1 MKKQLIALSVCGAF
15 CGLAH
20 ADGSSV
26 TVYGIIDAGIMTQS
40 HAGNVI
46 VPGASGA
53 PPTIQPGDRATG
65 FVDGQM
71 APSIYGIKG
80 SEDLGGGLK
89 ASFDLEGGFN
99 SGNGVHNSQDNNNQ
113 IFGRQA
119 WVALGA
125 DWGTVT
131 AGLQVDPAFI
141 AAIATDPRAM
151 TDSLSSLGFW
161 INATLNNGGGASNG
175 QGLQGGIFD
184 NNAVSYTYEGNGLYV
199 GALYGIGG
207 VAGASSNN
215 AQYSIGASYTVQGFV
230 VAAGYVEDKAA
241 SPNLPAV
248 YTGPNSKIAHGGL
261 GYSVGPWAV
270 RAQYADFKY
279 GYTDALFATIG
290 NTPRDDVKVYG
301 IGGDWKS
308 GANTVNLSFYDA
320 KDNGGGVNALGFQTV
335 GTISGYPTGESSKEI
350 ALMDTYSL
358 SKRTSVYAQVADVK
372 VDQRAGDSAGFSS
385 AYMTAAGGLM
395 NSANTTTTFF
405 GFGIQHSF

>member
-15 CGLAH
+15 CGLAY

-40 HAGNVI
+40 HAGNII
-46 VPGASGA
+46 VPGVGGA

-71 APSIYGIKG
+71 SPSIYGLMG
-80 SEDLGGGLK
+80 TEDLGGGLK
-89 ASFDLEGGFN
+89 VGFDLEGGFN
-99 SGNGVHNSQDNNNQ
+99 TGNGVHNSQDNNNQ

-119 WVALGA
+119 NVSIGA
-125 DWGTVT
+125 DWGKVT
-131 AGLQVDPAFI
+131 AGLQYDPAFF
-141 AAIATDPRAM
+141 AAITTDPRGM

-184 NNAVSYTYEGNGLYV
+184 NNAVSYSYEGNGLYV
-199 GALYGIGG
+199 GALYGVGG

-215 AQYSIGASYTVQGFV
+215 AQYSIGVSYATMGFTVAG
-230 VAAGYVEDKAA
+230 GYVEDKAA
-241 SPNLPAV
+241 SPNLPGV

-261 GYSVGPWAV
+261 GYAVGPWAV

-279 GYTDALFATIG
+279 GYTDALFANIG
-290 NTPRDDVKVYG
+290 NTPRDDVKVAG

-308 GANTVNLSFYDA
+308 GANTVNLSYYHA
-320 KDNGGGVNALGFQTV
+320 KDNGGGLNALGFQTV
-335 GTISGYPTGESSKEI
+335 GTISGYPTGQSSHEI

-358 SKRTSVYAQVADVK
+358 SKRTSVYGQVASVK
-372 VDQRAGDSAGFSS
+372 VDQRAGDSGGFSS
-385 AYMTAAGGLM
+385 AYMTSAGGLM
-395 NSANTTTTFF
+395 NSANTSTTFF

>member
-40 HAGNVI
+40 HTTV
-46 VPGASGA
+46 VPV
-53 PPTIQPGDRATG
+53 PPPGTGTQPGDRATG
-65 FVDGQM
+65 FVDGQIN
-71 APSIYGIKG
+71 PSIYGIKG

-99 SGNGVHNSQDNNNQ
+99 SGNGVHNSQNSQAQ

-119 WVALGA
+119 WVGIGA
-125 DWGTVT
+125 DWGAVA
-131 AGLQVDPAFI
+131 AGEQFDPAFV

-151 TDSLSSLGFW
+151 TDSLSSLEPW
-161 INATLNNGGGASNG
+161 IVATLGNGGGASNG

-184 NNAVSYTYEGNGLYV
+184 SNSVSYTYEGNGLYL
-199 GALYGIGG
+199 GLLYGVGG
-207 VAGASSNN
+207 VAGAASNN
-215 AQYSIGASYTVQGFV
+215 AQYSIGATYTISGFV

-241 SPNLPAV
+241 SPNGAP
-248 YTGPNSKIAHGGL
+248 YSGTGSKIDHIGA

-270 RAQYADFKY
+270 RAQYAEFRY
-279 GYTDALFATIG
+279 GYYGPGFTNIAS
-290 NTPRDDVKVYG
+290 TPLDEIKLWG

-320 KDNGGGVNALGFQTV
+320 KDNGGGPGTV
-335 GTISGYPTGESSKEI
+335 GVYSGYATGGRTKEI
-350 ALMDTYSL
+350 ALYDTYSL
-358 SKRTSVYAQVADVK
+358 SKRTSVYGQIASLKADTN
-372 VDQRAGDSAGFSS
+372 AGDSASLGGIYVTS
-385 AYMTAAGGLM
+385 AGGLVA
-395 NSANTTTTFF
+395 ANGVTTTYI
-405 GFGIQHSF
+405 GFGLQHSF